1 MFSKISR
8 YRNIPVVTA
17 PDASGRELAAVDIR
31 LLPDVT
37 GDFRHTVDGGDRLD
51 QLGYKYYSQ
60 PLQWWNIAD
69 ANPAFL
75 WPLDLLDKGVIV
87 TTRFPVTVAGVPPW
101 SAVFQSLLGRL
112 GVEDVQAA
120 EDIQLVPKQV
130 DAGGGQKVTI
140 MDQQFSRAVLV
151 TYNRMNVGA
160 DALAALIAAAG
171 FSVAPFTE
179 IGQLGQEIVIPPR
192 PGA

>member
-8 YRNIPVVTA
+8 YRNVPVVTA
-17 PDASGRELAAVDIR
+17 PDATGRELAAVDIR

-51 QLGYKYYSQ
+51 QLAYKYYNQ

-69 ANPAFL
+69 GNPDFL
-75 WPLDLLDKGVIV
+75 SPLDLLDKGVVV
-87 TTRFPVTVAGVPPW
+87 TTQFPVSVAGTPPW
-101 SAVFQSLLGRL
+101 QAVFQSLLGRL
-112 GVEDVQAA
+112 GVEDVQAI
-120 EDIQLVPKQV
+120 ENIQLIPKQV

-151 TYNRMNVGA
+151 TYNRMNVNA
-160 DALAALIAAAG
+160 DTLATLIATAG
-171 FSVAPFTE
+171 FTVAPFIE
-179 IGQLGQEIVIPPR
+179 LGQLGQDIVIPLTPT
-192 PGA
+192 G

>member
-1 MFSKISR
+1 M
-8 YRNIPVVTA
+8 
-17 PDASGRELAAVDIR
+17 
-31 LLPDVT
+31 
-37 GDFRHTVDGGDRLD
+37 
-51 QLGYKYYSQ
+51 
-60 PLQWWNIAD
+60 
-69 ANPAFL
+69 
-75 WPLDLLDKGVIV
+75 
-87 TTRFPVTVAGVPPW
+87 TVAGVPPW

-160 DALAALIAAAG
+160 DALATLIAAAG